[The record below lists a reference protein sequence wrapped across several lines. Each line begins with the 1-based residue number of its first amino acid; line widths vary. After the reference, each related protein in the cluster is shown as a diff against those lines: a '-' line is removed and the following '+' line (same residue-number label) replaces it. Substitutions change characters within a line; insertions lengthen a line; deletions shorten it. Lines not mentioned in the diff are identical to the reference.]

1 MNDQLPYGPDV
12 YKRLDLV
19 SKQFKRNSTDLKTQ
33 QAEEKRRL
41 MVDILKQN
49 KQVLIRRGVYVFL
62 GLLILAVLGVV
73 TADAIIG

>member
-33 QAEEKRRL
+33 QAVEKRRL
-41 MVDILKQN
+41 LVDILRQN
-49 KQVLIRRGVYVFL
+49 EQMIIRRSVYVLL
-62 GLLILAVLGVV
+62 GLLIMAVVGVV
-73 TADAIIG
+73 LVDAFKG

>member
-41 MVDILKQN
+41 MVDILRQN
-49 KQVLIRRGVYVFL
+49 KQVLIRRGVYIFL
-62 GLLILAVLGVV
+62 GLLILAVVGVV
-73 TADAIIG
+73 IADAIQG